1 MAAVLANVRAI
12 ASLYSN
18 LAKIALVF
26 TPDLLCS
33 VVQMQRLE
41 PDSDDSASEAE
52 QPRAR
57 SGPESV
63 SPLLFELTSSC
74 TEHQLS

>member
-1 MAAVLANVRAI
+1 MGAVLANVPAT
-12 ASLYSN
+12 ATVYSN
-18 LAKIALVF
+18 LPKTAPFF
-26 TPDLLCS
+26 TYCLLCS
-33 VVQMQRLE
+33 ALQMQRLE

-63 SPLLFELTSSC
+63 SPLLFWLTSSC
-74 TEHQLS
+74 TEHQLL